1 MLKYEKN
8 IRDSI
13 NGNLPLTE
21 LELNIMDYP
30 QFQRLRRV
38 KQLGFTSLIY
48 PGANHSRFE
57 HCIGT
62 MYLGGKLAESL
73 NLSDDDVQLVRIAGM
88 LHDIGHGPF
97 SHVTEPVM
105 GVKHEKFTEFII
117 KNTSIS
123 TKLSE
128 NYNLDKITDIINGKG
143 RLGSIIAGELDVDRM
158 DYLIRDSYYTGVAY
172 GVIDVDRIIANL
184 KLDKYLVLDIKGVQA
199 AESMLLA
206 RYFMHPSVYQHH
218 TTRIVNS
225 MFIRSLRL
233 MVEKEDLNKQK
244 LFLYDDNE
252 LITRCKNSPI
262 DFTRESM
269 ERIENRRLLKV
280 LKTISLNR
288 FIKPADVFKINDKDL
303 RKAEKDI
310 AEDYNIDKNYICIS
324 LPEYPKFDEM
334 ETQIV
339 NGDELY
345 HLNEVSYIVQALNK
359 AKFDYPNI
367 ALYAPKEYDEL
378 LKKVEISNY
387 LDLPEISE
395 KTINKTHFDQ
405 CDLLEYM

>member
-1 MLKYEKN
+1 
-8 IRDSI
+8 
-13 NGNLPLTE
+13 
-21 LELNIMDYP
+21 
-30 QFQRLRRV
+30 
-38 KQLGFTSLIY
+38 
-48 PGANHSRFE
+48 
-57 HCIGT
+57 
-62 MYLGGKLAESL
+62 
-73 NLSDDDVQLVRIAGM
+73 
-88 LHDIGHGPF
+88 
-97 SHVTEPVM
+97 
-105 GVKHEKFTEFII
+105 
-117 KNTSIS
+117 
-123 TKLSE
+123 
-128 NYNLDKITDIINGKG
+128 
-143 RLGSIIAGELDVDRM
+143 
-158 DYLIRDSYYTGVAY
+158 
-172 GVIDVDRIIANL
+172 
-184 KLDKYLVLDIKGVQA
+184 
-199 AESMLLA
+199 MLLA

-252 LITRCKNSPI
+252 LITRCKNSSI
-262 DFTRESM
+262 DFTNKTM

-288 FIKPADVFKINDKDL
+288 FIKPADVFKIDDKDL
-303 RKAEKDI
+303 RKAEQDI
-310 AEDYNIDKNYICIS
+310 ANDYNLDKNYIFIS

-334 ETQIV
+334 KTQIV

-359 AKFDYPNI
+359 ARFDYPNI

-405 CDLLEYM
+405 RDLLEYM

>member
-1 MLKYEKN
+1 MARPLSILKQKEKT
-8 IRDSI
+8 
-13 NGNLPLTE
+13 G
-21 LELNIMDYP
+21 Y
-30 QFQRLRRV
+30 
-38 KQLGFTSLIY
+38 
-48 PGANHSRFE
+48 
-57 HCIGT
+57 
-62 MYLGGKLAESL
+62 
-73 NLSDDDVQLVRIAGM
+73 
-88 LHDIGHGPF
+88 
-97 SHVTEPVM
+97 
-105 GVKHEKFTEFII
+105 TEFII

-218 TTRIVNS
+218 TTRIVNA

-252 LITRCKNSPI
+252 LITRCKNSSI
-262 DFTRESM
+262 DFTNKTM

-288 FIKPADVFKINDKDL
+288 FIKPADVFKIDDKDL
-303 RKAEKDI
+303 RKAEQDI
-310 AEDYNIDKNYICIS
+310 ANDYNLDKNYIFIS

-334 ETQIV
+334 KTQIV